1 MTRTHHL
8 LYQTRRGF
16 LGMLGALG
24 ALLSWPVLGRPPKSR
39 LSGHEAAFYRK
50 GGRPGP

>member
-8 LYQTRRGF
+8 LYQTRRRF
-16 LGMLGALG
+16 LGMLGGLG

-39 LSGHEAAFYRK
+39 LSGREAAFYRK
-50 GGRPGP
+50 GRRPGP